1 MKNPIRPPPVTSFPF
16 LRRGRNLLSMWVQAL
31 EAQSNLWNDQWTKLR
46 EGTYE
51 PKDWFSAVA
60 NGTELTAAT
69 LEAMWLELVGDPS
82 PPWHS
87 LSWDS
92 KDEGLVQLRIGL
104 ERNGEGTVSKV
115 SIVGKEPYDPNKILP
130 ELAVTRVRANPTAIK
145 LWLENAGDERIHQ
158 GQYSAIVMRGSHH
171 QTEAIETATR
181 AEARGRSRGEEPR
194 PGARH

>member
-69 LEAMWLELVGDPS
+69 LEAMWLEVIGDPS

-92 KDEGLVQLRIGL
+92 KDEDLVHLRIRL
-104 ERNGEGTVSKV
+104 EPNEEVTVSKL
-115 SIVGKEPYDPNKILP
+115 SILGKEPDDPDKVLP

-158 GQYSAIVMRGSHH
+158 GQYIGFVMRGSSPKPVAIV
-171 QTEAIETATR
+171 TVTRPEAI
-181 AEARGRSRGEEPR
+181 
-194 PGARH
+194 